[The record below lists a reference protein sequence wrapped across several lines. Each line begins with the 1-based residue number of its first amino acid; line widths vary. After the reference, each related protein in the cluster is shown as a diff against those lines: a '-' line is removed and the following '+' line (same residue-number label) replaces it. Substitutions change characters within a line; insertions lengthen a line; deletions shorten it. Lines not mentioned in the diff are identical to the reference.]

1 MYLCRLIERSQPT
14 KSATLHSEQIH
25 LGTYI
30 YKFEQDIHSLFTL
43 GYLWLSAQLSL
54 AQIAPSRMANSTEI
68 RFTIVIPCSTGKRE
82 RIRLGMVH
90 SLTCA

>member
-1 MYLCRLIERSQPT
+1 MAIIFEKKAILILAGNLNSGYSYPT
-14 KSATLHSEQIH
+14 TTVHSEQIH

-54 AQIAPSRMANSTEI
+54 ALSWLRLLHREWQIVRKFASR
-68 RFTIVIPCSTGKRE
+68 
-82 RIRLGMVH
+82 L
-90 SLTCA
+90 